1 MGAREFQVLIEFL
14 RCLNLGYS
22 KLYDSTN
29 EMYLYVNKDGR
40 LESKSREEGEM
51 MDDDGMY
58 WTRSFGSI
66 IENKAT
72 GKERLTYF
80 IS

>member
-1 MGAREFQVLIEFL
+1 MKFL
-14 RCLNLGYS
+14 NCRNLAYS

-29 EMYLYVNKDGR
+29 KVYLCVNENGR
-40 LESKSREEGEM
+40 LESKSLNDGRLLG
-51 MDDDGMY
+51 DDGMY

-72 GKERLTYF
+72 GKLDELLYLALGSA
-80 IS
+80 IHLK